1 LGGLALGF
9 CRWAPPPNEH
19 EDNITWCSHDSN
31 VIFSLRLTL
40 CVRVRAYK
48 KQRTACSLLGRVLSF
63 YRMKFCRPPLQKCTY
78 PHSLCTTLYSL
89 THSLRPPIYSSSV
102 LAAAQKRACG
112 ERITKH
118 DSLRAECCEIDVFC
132 LPVCA
137 HVITMLGRLAM
148 AKSHGFLGAWESL
161 SLISEIRTR

>member
-1 LGGLALGF
+1 MALGF

-48 KQRTACSLLGRVLSF
+48 KQRTACSSLLGRVLSF

-89 THSLRPPIYSSSV
+89 THSLTPPAHLLQQCFGSSPK
-102 LAAAQKRACG
+102 ACMRRAHH
-112 ERITKH
+112 ETRLFA
-118 DSLRAECCEIDVFC
+118 SECCEIDVFC

-161 SLISEIRTR
+161 SLISDIRTR